1 MIINSIHAENVLKYE
16 SLSLDDLPSSGIIAV
31 EGENE
36 SGKSTIGETICFALY
51 GRTFSLTEE
60 HLDKIIH
67 WGAVDCSV
75 RMVFTS
81 ADGKQYEVARFL
93 DLDGN
98 HSSRISSADDPDNP
112 IVRGNE
118 AVKIKLHDLTG
129 YDFEQFIDS
138 FYLAQREITMPHA
151 HGHTVKTMAG
161 IASLE
166 RVMQSFTDEIST
178 ENEIIAETLVEAET
192 VDEERADLAIDEAL
206 MSELKADREKIAE
219 EELNRSQ
226 QAESLRSAMSDYK
239 ENTPGYWSE
248 RSKRGKTGFL
258 RLLSLMLAAGFAA
271 LWAIPKY
278 LPDTS
283 AGKHLQ
289 NFLSGL
295 AQQDVS
301 LWLLLASLLFAIL
314 FIVFWIR
321 RSGHHRQML
330 LYRDK
335 AALLSN
341 TLEKIPDAFVQ
352 IGMDGNTDGDETSA
366 EAGTESILRPGE
378 DVLESLRTRINE
390 LSAPVSDASATVKEV
405 LIWEEDQITRVQ
417 ENAADLDRKI
427 EVEQVRLDKASQLD
441 GIHSDLMNKTHDLE
455 RRVTMRELG
464 NDLLSGAASH
474 ITKRFNQDLRELVTV
489 TLPPLTEGRYE
500 YLKIDQELSVQ
511 AFSSEK
517 KDFVDL
523 DEVSSGTQ
531 RQIMLSV
538 RLALA
543 QELINRTV
551 QGNQFLFLDEPF
563 AFFDKKRT
571 RDALTVLPTLSDEIS
586 QIWIIAQQ
594 FPEDMKFDRH
604 IHCTRDFT
612 TIPNEG

>member
-16 SLSLDDLPSSGIIAV
+16 RMSLIDLPSSGIIAV

-36 SGKSTIGETICFALY
+36 SGKSTIGETICFALF
-51 GRTFSLTEE
+51 GRTFSLTED

-67 WGAVDCSV
+67 WGAVDCSA
-75 RMVFTS
+75 RLVFTS

-98 HSSRISSADDPDNP
+98 HSSRISLADDPENS

-118 AVKIKLHDLTG
+118 AVKIKLHELTG

-166 RVMQSFTDEIST
+166 RVMKSFIDEIAS
-178 ENEIIAETLVEAET
+178 EKEIVAETMVEAET
-192 VDEERADLAIDEAL
+192 IAEERAELAIDETL
-206 MSELKADREKIAE
+206 MPELQSDRELVAE
-219 EELNRSQ
+219 EERTRTQ
-226 QAESLRSAMSDYK
+226 QAESLKSAMSDYK
-239 ENTPGYWSE
+239 ENMPRYWVE
-248 RSKRGKTGFL
+248 NRKRGKAGL
-258 RLLSLMLAAGFAA
+258 LCILSLLLAAAFTT
-271 LWAIPKY
+271 LWAIPKF
-278 LPDTS
+278 LPDSS
-283 AGKHLQ
+283 ASAYLKNLLLG
-289 NFLSGL
+289 NS
-295 AQQDVS
+295 QQEVS
-301 LWLLLASLLFAIL
+301 LWLLLAAVLFAIL

-321 RSGHHRQML
+321 RSTHHRQML
-330 LYRDK
+330 QHREK
-335 AALLSN
+335 AAVLFGE
-341 TLEKIPDAFVQ
+341 LEKIPDAYQ
-352 IGMDGNTDGDETSA
+352 QTHSDEDEPPLTNVVTKPA
-366 EAGTESILRPGE
+366 LRPE
-378 DVLESLRTRINE
+378 QDVFEQLLAGARDLT
-390 LSAPVSDASATVKEV
+390 APVSEISATISKE
-405 LIWEEDQITRVQ
+405 LAWEQEQLMRVQ
-417 ENAADLDRKI
+417 DNAADLEQKI
-427 EVEQVRLDKASQLD
+427 ETEQLRLDKASQLD
-441 GIHSDLMNKTHDLE
+441 AIHANLLDKANDLE
-455 RRVTMRELG
+455 RRVAMRELG
-464 NDLLSGAASH
+464 KDLLSGAASH
-474 ITKRFNQDLRELVTV
+474 ITKRFNQDLRDLVTV

-500 YLKIDQELSVQ
+500 YLKIDEELSVQ

-563 AFFDKKRT
+563 AFFDRKRT
-571 RDALTVLPTLSDEIS
+571 RDALEVLPALSDEIS

-594 FPEDMKFDRH
+594 FPEDMTFDRH
-604 IHCTRDFT
+604 LHCARDYT
-612 TIPNEG
+612 SIPNE